1 MNNTEI
7 TQAIKDLKDGL
18 NSKFTPEQFKPRME
32 AKIKELESQLSGSTN
47 KSKPAP
53 LKERYSSSDT
63 NPNAPKARVTSAQ
76 RQNARYDKIWASKLE
91 NDKKREA
98 EAEPTPW
105 NKEKAKANSEHN
117 KSVRKAEVEKI
128 WNKEKAKANSE
139 HNKSLKK
146 SVPVAKASTK
156 YAEDEDGY
164 CDKVIAQAKE
174 RRAKAKAR
182 SQEPQKTEGTKNKEK
197 IEKVVENVKERAKN
211 DSISVSELKKL
222 ISETEELLNVLK
234 SRLSKMK

>member
-1 MNNTEI
+1 MSNTEI

-32 AKIKELESQLSGSTN
+32 AKIKELESQLSGSKN
-47 KSKPAP
+47 KKSIVLQLDDLHQKRKREAESKPAP

-98 EAEPTPW
+98 ESNAVP
-105 NKEKAKANSEHN
+105 
-117 KSVRKAEVEKI
+117 I
-128 WNKEKAKANSE
+128 
-139 HNKSLKK
+139 KK

-211 DSISVSELKKL
+211 DNISVSELKKL